1 MLLLVASSLGLG
13 LEADASAEDRYQ
25 HWADAL
31 VPPCCRQGS
40 LRNHDSE
47 PARQAQRELRDMI
60 DQGYSDER
68 IQDEFVARY
77 GAAILMTPDGKRGQ
91 WLFTMPAAFLLLAA
105 LGATWFL
112 RRMLRRAP
120 APRLVSA
127 PPIDIDEDELDW

>member
-1 MLLLVASSLGLG
+1 
-13 LEADASAEDRYQ
+13 
-25 HWADAL
+25 
-31 VPPCCRQGS
+31 
-40 LRNHDSE
+40 
-47 PARQAQRELRDMI
+47 MI